1 MSNKF
6 LSAMFF
12 TAESSRQSWWF
23 GVD

>member
-1 MSNKF
+1 
-6 LSAMFF
+6 MFF